1 MSEQLVF
8 GLDIGTRSIVG
19 SVGYLDRDKFKVV
32 AHYVKEHDTR
42 AMMDGQIHD
51 IAQVSNTITHVR
63 KKLEAEIGYP
73 LKDVCIAAAG
83 RVLKTKTVR
92 IDYEMPEETLVTGEH
107 IYALDLLGVEK
118 AHEEIRAEE
127 TGKYYCVGYTIIK
140 YYLNDYVISNLEGH
154 KGKKISADVLATFLP
169 EEVVDGLY
177 TAVNNSNL
185 EVANL
190 TLEPIAAINIAI
202 PEKYRLLNIALVD
215 VGAGTSDIS
224 ITRDGSIVAYG
235 MIPRAGDE
243 ITEAILSKYLI
254 DFNQAEKIKRES
266 AKKKSVTIK
275 DIMGLKQKV
284 TAEEIKSSYSKV
296 VDSITKEITDKIIEL
311 NGGKPVSAV
320 FIVGG
325 GGKAEGF
332 VEGISKNLELPKERV
347 ALRGAEVLGSVE
359 FLQDGIKKDPLL
371 VTPIGI
377 CLNYYNQKNNFILV
391 NINEQHIKMYDNSKL
406 TVLDA
411 AMQIEFPNDSLF
423 PKRGKELNYYVN
435 DNKRMLR
442 GEMGEPAIITVN
454 GESANISTPISK
466 NDKIVIKE
474 STAGAPASLRVEQL
488 PEFKSELKIV
498 VNDKLIKCPRFVEIN
513 GNLASGI
520 TRIRENDKIKILDYY
535 TIEQMLEFLDID
547 MENKEIYL
555 NNVIATYEDIVY
567 ENFNVEIKD
576 KYVENVE
583 VESFDELPEE
593 EVYETEIQE
602 EIEEIIE
609 PVQNKMEENK
619 TTTFSN
625 KKEKENENSLIVVNV
640 NGQTLILNSK
650 KKYLFVDIL
659 DVYPFD
665 MSQAGKKQLVMTTNG
680 VSCTFAD
687 ELSDGDIVELRW
699 R

>member
-1 MSEQLVF
+1 MGEQLVF

-32 AHYVKEHDTR
+32 AHYVKEHETR

-51 IAQVSNTITHVR
+51 IPQVSDSIAKVR
-63 KKLEAEIGYP
+63 KELESEVGFP

-92 IDYEMPEETLVTGEH
+92 IDYEMGEESLITGEH

-118 AHEEIRAEE
+118 AHEELRSEDS
-127 TGKYYCVGYTIIK
+127 GRYYCVGYSVIK

-154 KGKKISADVLATFLP
+154 KGRKISADILATFLP

-177 TAVNNSNL
+177 TAVNNANL
-185 EVANL
+185 DVANL

-202 PEKYRLLNIALVD
+202 PENYRLLNIALVD

-243 ITEAILSKYLI
+243 ITEAVSAKYLI
-254 DFNQAEKIKRES
+254 DFNLAEKIKRDS
-266 AKKKSVTIK
+266 AKKKSVSFK
-275 DIMGLKQKV
+275 DIMGLKQKI
-284 TAEEIKSSYSKV
+284 ASDDIKASYANV
-296 VDSITKEITDKIIEL
+296 VESITKEISDKILEL

-320 FIVGG
+320 FVVGG

-332 VEGISKNLELPKERV
+332 IDGIATNLEVPRERV
-347 ALRGAEVLGSVE
+347 ALRGAEVLGAVE
-359 FLQDGIKKDPLL
+359 FLQEGIKKDPLL

-411 AMQIEFPNDSLF
+411 AMQIEFPNESLF

-454 GESANISTPISK
+454 GEPANISTPISK

-474 STAGAPASLRVEQL
+474 STMGAPAALKVEQL
-488 PEFKSELKIV
+488 PEYKSELKVI
-498 VNDKLIKCPRFVEIN
+498 VNDKPVKCPRFVELN
-513 GNLASGI
+513 GSLVSGSS
-520 TRIRENDKIKILDYY
+520 RIRENDKIRILDYY
-535 TIEQMLEFLDID
+535 SLEQLLEFLDID
-547 MENKEIYL
+547 NIENKEIYL
-555 NNVIATYEDIVY
+555 NNVIANLEDSVY
-567 ENFNVEIKD
+567 ENFNVKIQD
-576 KYVENVE
+576 KYI
-583 VESFDELPEE
+583 ESEE
-593 EVYETEIQE
+593 DDYEDEVYEEDIIQE
-602 EIEEIIE
+602 EVISKPVDKVQEIKE
-609 PVQNKMEENK
+609 PVK
-619 TTTFSN
+619 TT
-625 KKEKENENSLIVVNV
+625 KEETNSLIVVNV

-665 MSQAGKKQLVMTTNG
+665 MSQAGKKQLVMTING
-680 VSCTFAD
+680 ESCTFAD
-687 ELSDGDIVELRW
+687 ELSDGDIIELRW

>member
-1 MSEQLVF
+1 MNEQLVF

-19 SVGYLDRDKFKVV
+19 SVGYLDRDKFKIV
-32 AHYVKEHDTR
+32 AHYVKEHETR

-51 IAQVSNTITHVR
+51 IAQVSDSIAIVR
-63 KKLEAEIGYP
+63 KELENIVGYE

-92 IDYEMPEETLVTGEH
+92 IDYEMTDETLITGEH

-118 AHEEIRAEE
+118 AHESIRNEE
-127 TGKYYCVGYTIIK
+127 SQRFYCVGYSVIK
-140 YYLNDYVISNLEGH
+140 YYLNDYVITNLEGH
-154 KGKKISADVLATFLP
+154 KGRKISADVLATFLP

-177 TAVNNSNL
+177 TAVNNAKL

-202 PEKYRLLNIALVD
+202 PENYRLLNIALVD

-243 ITEAILSKYLI
+243 ITESIAGRYLI
-254 DFNQAEKIKRES
+254 DFNLAEKIKMDS
-266 AKKKSVTIK
+266 AKKKSVTFK

-284 TAEEIKSSYSKV
+284 LSEDIRASYGTT
-296 VDSITKEITDKIIEL
+296 VDSITKEISDKITEL

-320 FIVGG
+320 FVVGG

-332 VEGISKNLELPKERV
+332 IEGIARHLNIPSERV
-347 ALRGAEVLGSVE
+347 ALRGAEVLGAVD
-359 FLQDGIKKDPLL
+359 FLQEGIKKDPLL

-411 AMQIEFPNDSLF
+411 AMQIDFPNESLF

-442 GEMGEPAIITVN
+442 GEMGEPAVITVN
-454 GESANISTPISK
+454 GETANINTPISK

-474 STAGAPASLRVEQL
+474 STTGPAASLRVEQI
-488 PEFKSELKIV
+488 PEYKSELKVI
-498 VNDKLIKCPRFVEIN
+498 VNDKMVNCPRFVEVN
-513 GNLASGI
+513 GSLVSG
-520 TRIRENDKIKILDYY
+520 TCRIRDNDRIKILDYY
-535 TIEQMLEFLDID
+535 SVAQLVEFLDID
-547 MENKEIYL
+547 IEDKEIYL
-555 NNVIATYEDIVY
+555 NNVIANLNDSVY
-567 ENFNVEIKD
+567 ENFTIKIED
-576 KYVENVE
+576 KFAEE
-583 VESFDELPEE
+583 ESYGYEEEYEDEFYEEE
-593 EVYETEIQE
+593 EVTVKAPVSTNIKSESVKNAPPPAPAKE
-602 EIEEIIE
+602 EA
-609 PVQNKMEENK
+609 
-619 TTTFSN
+619 
-625 KKEKENENSLIVVNV
+625 NSLIVINV
-640 NGQTLILNSK
+640 NGKTLILNSK

-665 MSQAGKKQLVMTTNG
+665 MSLAGKKQLVMTING
-680 VSCTFAD
+680 VGCTFAD
-687 ELSDGDIVELRW
+687 ELSDGDIIELCW